1 MNAQSAIRK
10 AAAIVACA
18 ATLVTMGACGGSSG
32 GSANSSDKHLTIS
45 WWGNQQRNDNMAKA
59 NALFEQANEGVTI
72 DGQFFDSGSYYK
84 KLSTQAAGGSLPDI
98 IQIGGAELSQ
108 YYANGLL
115 VDLTDYVKNGTLDLS
130 DADANLLEAGQFEG
144 KQIGI
149 PTAVA
154 TPALIYDKT
163 ITDKAGVTIPNDM
176 TPEQFVEI
184 SRTIY
189 EKTGVKTNFAYGA
202 GYEIL
207 QTMMRGDGK
216 DLFKDGKLGV
226 TADDMEYY
234 FRIFETGI
242 KEGWHIDAAA
252 FAELTL
258 NTVEQ
263 DPLVYGTDPSRQS
276 WCAFLTSSQISAA
289 DKVARADQ
297 NLQLAPWPSH
307 DVSKSTS
314 LNYAQQWVVSKDCK
328 NPELAAK
335 WISWFTNDLES
346 NKIRLT
352 DRGIPISSKI
362 VEEITPLL
370 TASDQKSADYI
381 LNVVTPISAPPIAL
395 DPGNAS
401 QLKAQTLPQI
411 EEALCYG
418 TIDAK
423 QAAQQFYDEA
433 TTILAK

>member
-1 MNAQSAIRK
+1 MNAQSAIKK
-10 AAAIVACA
+10 ATALAVSIVTIAA
-18 ATLVTMGACGGSSG
+18 MSACGDAPG
-32 GSANSSDKHLTIS
+32 GTASQDTHLTIA

-115 VDLTDYVKNGTLDLS
+115 IDLTDYVKNGTLDLS
-130 DADANLLEAGQFEG
+130 DADSNLLEAGQFEG

-163 ITDKAGVTIPNDM
+163 ITDKAGVTIPNNM

-189 EKTGVKTNFAYGA
+189 QKTGIKTNFAYGA
-202 GYEIL
+202 GYEVL

-216 DLFKDGKLGV
+216 DLFKDGRLGV

-234 FRIFETGI
+234 FGIFETGI

-263 DPLVYGTDPSRQS
+263 DPLVYSTDPSRQS

-289 DKVARADQ
+289 DKVARENQ
-297 NLQLAPWPSH
+297 NLQMVPWPSH

-328 NPELAAK
+328 NPGLAAK
-335 WISWFTNDLES
+335 WINWFTNDLES

-370 TASDQKSADYI
+370 TTSDQKSADYI

-423 QAAQQFYDEA
+423 QAAQQFHDEA
-433 TTILAK
+433 SSILVR